1 MGAVAWGH
9 SVVDLLE
16 ELAQRQEVPADLRDA
31 ALELDKAYIPSRSPD
46 AHLSGSPR
54 RRYIR
59 AEAERLVE
67 YAAQIVRF
75 CEGLLSTLE
84 P

>member
-1 MGAVAWGH
+1 MGAVVWGH
-9 SVVDLLE
+9 SVADLLE
-16 ELAQRQEVPADLRDA
+16 ELAQRREVPEDLRDA
-31 ALELDKAYIPSRSPD
+31 ELDKAYIPSRYPD
-46 AHLSGSPR
+46 AHPSGSPR

-59 AEAERLVE
+59 TEAERLVE
-67 YAAQIVRF
+67 YAAKIVRF